1 MRGTR
6 GVWLER
12 KNALMSCIMSFIR
25 SPNGVYSMVLKPCS
39 DLVDKNNQGSSMS
52 LNRTQL
58 NAAVE
63 KNIISSSQAD
73 SLYEFLT
80 AQSPDAPMFTFTHV
94 LYYLGGRIAIGAM
107 TLFMTLGWEA
117 FGGVGVVSVSL
128 AYAAIGLAL
137 ANALAAK
144 DLRVPAGICATFVE
158 CSTPALIY
166 GLQPRWRVWPAGSV
180 YRDYHRY
187 VKWHWVYMELGTL
200 AVGALIAWRYKYPF

>member
-6 GVWLER
+6 AAWLER

-73 SLYEFLT
+73 SLYEFLK
-80 AQSPDAPMFTFTHV
+80 AQSPDVPMFTFTHV
-94 LYYLGGRIAIGAM
+94 LYYLGGLIAIGAM

-117 FGGVGVVSVSL
+117 FGGGGVVSISL
-128 AYAAIGLAL
+128 EYAVIGLAL
-137 ANALAAK
+137 AYALAARAFR
-144 DLRVPAGICATFVE
+144 LATVHCDAFVE
-158 CSTPALIY
+158 CSPELVVTWLQIVVAL
-166 GLQPRWRVWPAGSV
+166 
-180 YRDYHRY
+180 
-187 VKWHWVYMELGTL
+187 
-200 AVGALIAWRYKYPF
+200 